1 MKRSL
6 ADVLVLIS
14 QFEELTKNFC
24 ITHGSDI
31 DNIKWFLKEGHKS
44 NSLRRGYKKAKEIAE
59 IIRSYHAKEV
69 TNRFEIQ

>member
-6 ADVLVLIS
+6 ADVLVLRS
-14 QFEELTKNFC
+14 QFEELTKNFSMDNE
-24 ITHGSDI
+24 SDI
-31 DNIKWFLKEGHKS
+31 DTINWFIEEGHKS

>member
-1 MKRSL
+1 MTQSL
-6 ADVLVLIS
+6 ANVLVLRS
-14 QFEELTKNFC
+14 QFEELTKNF
-24 ITHGSDI
+24 TMNHGSDI
-31 DNIKWFLKEGHKS
+31 DTINWFLKEGHKS